1 MLSKLIDR
9 YPLLAAFVFA
19 VFCLATGAGI
29 ALMLPSSGG
38 LGGQPGRIEARLS
51 AIEQRLNAIEGSR
64 QTGSGPSAAPERR

>member
-1 MLSKLIDR
+1 MLSKLIEL

-19 VFCLATGAGI
+19 VSCLATGAGI

-51 AIEQRLNAIEGSR
+51 AIEQRLNAIEASR
-64 QTGSGPSAAPERR
+64 QAPSGPTAPTSR